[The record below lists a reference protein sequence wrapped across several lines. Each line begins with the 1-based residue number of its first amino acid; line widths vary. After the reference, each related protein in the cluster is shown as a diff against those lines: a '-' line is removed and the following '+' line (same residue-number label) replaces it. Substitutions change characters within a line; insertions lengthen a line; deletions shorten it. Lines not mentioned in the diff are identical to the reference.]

1 MHKNCTMKLYLDTRR
16 PLSDGRYPLRISV
29 GLKGKSFFI
38 TTNINLAKDQ
48 FKNGKITNHP
58 RKGQLNN
65 FIQRIMLDL
74 EELVVTLKH
83 TGEWHSMSFDEVKSK
98 MQSLVAPR
106 PKSCSLSSVLQSLLN
121 GKSVSTISGY
131 ESVIKFF
138 GDVDVLSITKS
149 FVSEKFSASTLKDG
163 SKKMYASKLTALL
176 NHAKKNGFISNVP
189 DLSFDFKQRMIHR
202 STDAS
207 VIRRIIGH
215 GGYECDMF
223 ALTFYLIGINTED
236 LLHVRKVENGRINY
250 VRAKTKHPFS
260 IRVQPEALAIIDRY
274 KDDTCI
280 VGSRYSSKNSFLH
293 NVNANLKEL
302 FPEISVEDRKLSLYW
317 ARHSWATI
325 AAELDIP
332 REIIASALG
341 HTWSDVTSVYIASN
355 QKKVDDANRKVI
367 DYVNNKGYLVV
378 K

>member
-1 MHKNCTMKLYLDTRR
+1 MHKICTMKLYLDTRR
-16 PLSDGRYPLRISV
+16 PLSDGRYPLRICV

-98 MQSLVAPR
+98 MQSLVAPK
-106 PKSCSLSSVLQSLLN
+106 PKSTLMSSLFPTFFE
-121 GKSVSTISGY
+121 GKSASTMKNYRTLVNIY
-131 ESVIKFF
+131 
-138 GDVDVLSITKS
+138 GDVDILSLTKD
-149 FVSEKFSASTLKDG
+149 FVMDKLSAFNLKDTT
-163 SKKMYASKLTALL
+163 KRMYIARTETLL
-176 NHAKKNGFISNVP
+176 NHAKGLGLISSVP
-189 DLSFDFKQRMIHR
+189 DFDFKIKKTYIHR
-202 STDAS
+202 SMDVSLLRKILQSDT
-207 VIRRIIGH
+207 
-215 GGYECDMF
+215 YETDMF
-223 ALTFYLIGINTED
+223 AITFYLIGINTED
-236 LLHVRKVENGRINY
+236 LFHLTKIENGRVNY
-250 VRAKTKHPFS
+250 TRAKTKHSLS
-260 IRVQPEALAIIDRY
+260 IKVPKEALDLFAKHQGLKLIGDRFQN
-274 KDDTCI
+274 KTAFQQC
-280 VGSRYSSKNSFLH
+280 
-293 NVNANLKEL
+293 VNAGLQKM
-302 FPEISVEDRKLSLYW
+302 FPEVTIADKKLTLYW

-332 REIIASALG
+332 REVIASALG

-367 DYVNNKGYLVV
+367 DYVLGN
-378 K
+378 